1 MSEMLSL
8 ASKKFVFNREAV
20 SYNLPY
26 FLLLSSAFQSSHPEM
41 QMTVLNP
48 VYPVLPWRQ
57 TRVSLLLPYNT
68 DTHIN
73 SQLQISNS
81 MPLNSAINY
90 STG

>member
-26 FLLLSSAFQSSHPEM
+26 FLLLSSAFQSC

-57 TRVSLLLPYNT
+57 TRVSLLLPYIL
-68 DTHIN
+68 TH
-73 SQLQISNS
+73 
-81 MPLNSAINY
+81 
-90 STG
+90 T